1 MNKVY
6 GKSDLQEILDLYAN
20 QDSRDEAIARAEQL
34 LKDFA
39 NEDVDIE
46 QSALEEFQK
55 IIETFGITT
64 NDAGEQVFTE
74 LGAQAAARFQTIID
88 SLENAENAVDPDRI
102 FSLTSDQNQI
112 KFDLVTLN
120 VYKDMGL
127 VDASVDPA
135 NMTPRQVAETINGIE
150 LTDNERTE
158 YANKFIDNI
167 IGNAELFEI
176 TPPKMLADAY
186 TFTKEQL
193 AANPKDKDLA
203 DRFTTLAKRIDYLIK
218 NFAKK
223 VDYFYSDPSNIADV
237 YAGYRKMCDIR
248 SKDLK
253 AARGDNESTK
263 KYKEEIK
270 KSVDETMARL
280 EEIVA
285 MYSDM
290 WNLKDLKPEDAE
302 KLDARWKEIS
312 EKLKDV
318 ELTDDVL
325 ATLAKYEFLDENGD
339 PMPQFIDADGKPQ
352 KDFQPGYKLNPDG
365 RLNRI
370 ISLAK
375 NDVTMRNVGDLEHDV
390 KDIDLTTA
398 LFDRVPWKMAEISV
412 PDQVIS
418 GIESKPST
426 MMTQQDVDAFWD
438 SLEKDGGNISDQG
451 YQAALDAQVNQA
463 AGFAG
468 LMAEKVGPDK
478 PIVMRPFEAIEDI
491 DKLASTRSEKTG
503 AAERKQKVGFF
514 KRMAKNFGAAAVMS
528 AGLTFIGKATG
539 VAYAGAAVGT
549 AIGIGNMIIQGFKWR
564 KEQKKAGKPHGLKA
578 FFSDK
583 RNWGP
588 AVASGL
594 GVAAVISM
602 ATGNPEL
609 AAGFGIGAMA
619 VGGGSAA
626 KMVYDD
632 ALAAGYTK
640 GQALA
645 GAIGVAGATIAGGLA
660 GRAAMNGVISYVNNN
675 TESNLFKT
683 EHTTTSEHQTG
694 TERVYDDGVIKH
706 HEDMMLKNHWETPQ
720 SLDARIDGLM
730 DAGLSHDD
738 AMRYLLAW
746 HDATDHNLGPG
757 YFNNIGM
764 SPDAL
769 AALRGSIDGTSIHL
783 TPESMAAF
791 EHFNPHI
798 SATNTVGYMPGAPV
812 SYDLPA
818 NATYD
823 ANGVLIPGNDVYS
836 TYVEHGGQVF
846 SDIPVMTTETN
857 SVFTPNEL
865 AFPAGIGTVGIYEPR
880 VVPGEYLNRM
890 RERASALADRST
902 KIVPPSNEN
911 GNGGNTPGG
920 NTPPT
925 GNTPGGIT
933 PPTGNTPGGN
943 TPPTGNTPGGNT
955 PPTGNTPG
963 GNTPPTGNTPGGN
976 TDTQPASTKRGFFGR
991 CKDVTYKIMQSVYHG
1006 LQKIQQGVHNMK
1018 KQKIINQ
1025 NERAVERAKGIKALK
1040 DEYGDMS
1047 IDEINEISLKDAA
1060 ALANQN
1066 ERLKKRLGEKRL
1078 KLVAELDMADVKQ
1091 KHEIKQR
1098 LAQLDA
1104 LAKEVEA
1111 FKTMGGKDAMEA
1123 RMQLAEMENKLK
1135 MIEAQG
1141 EIDLDVARA
1150 KGKNKVGDIKADGRT
1165 SRFRKAAQAI
1175 SGFVK
1180 GFGDKTKDDITS
1192 ADNAAKLAKKQLAKA
1207 KTVAAKKVWENATK
1221 RLAEIMRSHEYTEEQ
1236 KTQIAEAV
1244 IQESLRQAEK
1254 AK

>member
-1 MNKVY
+1 MNKIY
-6 GKSDLQEILDLYAN
+6 NKSELQEILDLYAN
-20 QDSRDEAIARAEQL
+20 QDSRNEAITRAEQL
-34 LKDFA
+34 LQDFA
-39 NEDVDIE
+39 NETADIE
-46 QSALEEFQK
+46 QDALEDFKK
-55 IIETFGITT
+55 IIGTFGIST
-64 NDAGEQVFTE
+64 NDAGDPVFTE
-74 LGAQAAARFQTIID
+74 LGAQAAARFEAIID
-88 SLENAENAVDPDRI
+88 SLENAVNAVDPNRI

-135 NMTPRQVAETINGIE
+135 NMTPKQVAETINGIE
-150 LTDNERTE
+150 LTEYERTE
-158 YANKFIDNI
+158 YANRFIDNI

-186 TFTKEQL
+186 TFTQEQL
-193 AANPKDKDLA
+193 TANPTDKDLA
-203 DRFTTLAKRIDYLIK
+203 ARFTTLAKRIDYLIT
-218 NFAKK
+218 NFAQK

-237 YAGYRKMCDIR
+237 YAGYRKMCDVR

-263 KYKEEIK
+263 KYKADVK

-280 EEIVA
+280 ESIVA

-290 WNLKDLKPEDAE
+290 WNLKDLKPEDAD

-318 ELTDDVL
+318 ELTDGVL
-325 ATLAKYEFLDENGD
+325 ATLAKYDFLDENGN
-339 PMPQFIDADGKPQ
+339 PMPQFIDADGNPQ

-375 NDVTMRNVGDLEHDV
+375 NDVTMRNVGDLDTDV
-390 KDIDLTTA
+390 KDIDLTAA

-418 GIESKPST
+418 GIESKPSI
-426 MMTQQDVDAFWD
+426 MMTQSYVDTFWD
-438 SLEKDGGNISDQG
+438 NLEKDGGNISDRG
-451 YQAALDAQVNQA
+451 YQAALDAQVNQV

-468 LMAEKVGPDK
+468 MMAEKVGPDK
-478 PIVMRPFEAIEDI
+478 PIVMRPFNAVEDI

-549 AIGIGNMIIQGFKWR
+549 AIGIGNMMVQGFKWR
-564 KEQKKAGKPHGLKA
+564 KEQKKAEKPHGLKA

-609 AAGFGIGAMA
+609 AAGLGIGAMA

-632 ALAAGYTK
+632 ALNAGYTK

-645 GAIGVAGATIAGGLA
+645 GAFGVVGATIAGGLL

-675 TESNLFKT
+675 TDSNLFKT

-694 TERVYDDGVIKH
+694 TNRVYEDGVIQH

-769 AALRGSIDGTSIHL
+769 AALRGSIDGTTIHL

-823 ANGVLIPGNDVYS
+823 SNGVLIPGNDIYS

-880 VVPGEYLNRM
+880 VVPAEYLNRM
-890 RERASALADRST
+890 RERASALADRGT

-911 GNGGNTPGG
+911 DNGGNTSGGNTPPTDNTPGGITPPSGNTPGG

-925 GNTPGGIT
+925 A
-933 PPTGNTPGGN
+933 PGGN

-955 PPTGNTPG
+955 PPTGD
-963 GNTPPTGNTPGGN
+963 TPGGN

-991 CKDVTYKIMQSVYHG
+991 CKDVTYKIMQGVYHG

-1025 NERAVERAKGIKALK
+1025 NERAVARAEGIKALK
-1040 DEYGDMS
+1040 EEYDGMP
-1047 IDEINEISLKDAA
+1047 IDEINEITLKDAA
-1060 ALANQN
+1060 AIANQN

-1078 KLVAELDMADVKQ
+1078 KLYAELDMADVKQ

-1150 KGKNKVGDIKADGRT
+1150 KGKNQVGDIKADGRT
-1165 SRFRKAAQAI
+1165 SLFRKVAQAI
-1175 SGFVK
+1175 SGFVN
-1180 GFGDKTKDDITS
+1180 GFGDTTQDDITS

-1207 KTVAAKKVWENATK
+1207 KTTAAKEVWENAAK
-1221 RLAEIMRSHEYTEEQ
+1221 KLAELMRNHEYTEAQ
-1236 KTQIAEAV
+1236 KTKIAEAL

>member
-1 MNKVY
+1 MNRVY
-6 GKSDLQEILDLYAN
+6 NKSELQEILDLYAD
-20 QDSRDEAIARAEQL
+20 QDSQNEAITRAEQL
-34 LKDFA
+34 LKDFV
-39 NEDVDIE
+39 NEDADIE
-46 QSALEEFQK
+46 QSALGEFQK
-55 IIETFGITT
+55 IIETFGMSVDYT
-64 NDAGEQVFTE
+64 GEQVFTE

-88 SLENAENAVDPDRI
+88 SLENAENAIDQNRI
-102 FSLTSDQNQI
+102 YQLTSDQNQI

-127 VDASVDPA
+127 VGASVDPA
-135 NMTPRQVAETINGIE
+135 NMTPRQVAETINGIN
-150 LTDNERTE
+150 LTSKERTE
-158 YANKFIDNI
+158 YAKKFIDRI

-176 TPPKMLADAY
+176 TPPKILADAY
-186 TFTKEQL
+186 AFTREQL
-193 AANPKDKDLA
+193 ATNSKDKDLA

-218 NFAKK
+218 SFASR
-223 VDYFYSDPSNIADV
+223 VDYFYSDPSNIADI
-237 YAGYRKMCDIR
+237 YAGYREMCDVR

-253 AARGDNESTK
+253 AVRGDNENVK
-263 KYKEEIK
+263 KYKEDIK

-280 EEIVA
+280 IEVVA
-285 MYSDM
+285 VYSDM
-290 WNLKDLKPEDAE
+290 WNLKDLKPEDALN
-302 KLDARWKEIS
+302 LDARWKEIS

-318 ELTDDVL
+318 ELTDELL
-325 ATLAKYEFLDENGD
+325 ATLAKYEFLDENGN
-339 PMPQFIDADGKPQ
+339 PMPQFIDVEGKPQ
-352 KDFQPGYKLNPDG
+352 KDFQPGYKLNPDS

-375 NDVTMRNVGDLEHDV
+375 NDVTMRNAGDLDKEI
-390 KDIDLTTA
+390 KDIDLTSA
-398 LFDRVPWKMAEISV
+398 LFDRVPWKVAEISI

-418 GIESKPST
+418 GIESNPHK
-426 MMTQQDVDAFWD
+426 MLNQQDVDKFWNEIETNGG
-438 SLEKDGGNISDQG
+438 SITDGG

-468 LMAEKVGPDK
+468 LMAEKVGADK
-478 PIVMRPFEAIEDI
+478 PIVMRPFEAVEDI
-491 DKLASTRSEKTG
+491 DKLAVTRLEKTG
-503 AAERKQKVGFF
+503 AAERKQKVGFLN
-514 KRMAKNFGAAAVMS
+514 RMAKNFGAAAVMS

-549 AIGIGNMIIQGFKWR
+549 TIGIGNMIVQGFKWR

-594 GVAAVISM
+594 GIAAVISM

-609 AAGFGIGAMA
+609 AAGLGIGAMTF
-619 VGGGSAA
+619 GGGSAA

-632 ALAAGYTK
+632 ALKAGYTK

-645 GAIGVAGATIAGGLA
+645 GAIGVASATIAGGLI

-694 TERVYDDGVIKH
+694 TNRVYEDGVIQH

-720 SLDARIDGLM
+720 SLGARIDGLM

-769 AALRGSIDGTSIHL
+769 AALRGSINGTNILL
-783 TPESMAAF
+783 TPESMTAF

-798 SATNTVGYMPGAPV
+798 SATNTVGYMSGAPV
-812 SYDLPA
+812 NYDLPA

-823 ANGVLIPGNDVYS
+823 TNGVLIPGNDVYS

-880 VVPGEYLNRM
+880 VVPAQYLNRM

-902 KIVPPSNEN
+902 NIVIPSNEN
-911 GNGGNTPGG
+911 GDGENRPGE

-925 GNTPGGIT
+925 GNV
-933 PPTGNTPGGN
+933 
-943 TPPTGNTPGGNT
+943 
-955 PPTGNTPG
+955 
-963 GNTPPTGNTPGGN
+963 PGGN

-1006 LQKIQQGVHNMK
+1006 LQKIQQGAHNMK
-1018 KQKIINQ
+1018 KQRIINQ
-1025 NERAVERAKGIKALK
+1025 NERAVERAKGINALK
-1040 DEYGDMS
+1040 KEYDNIS
-1047 IDEINEISLKDAA
+1047 IDEINEITLKDAA

-1111 FKTMGGKDAMEA
+1111 FKTMGGKDAIEA
-1123 RMQLAEMENKLK
+1123 RMQLAKLENKLK
-1135 MIEAQG
+1135 MIDKQG
-1141 EIDLDVARA
+1141 EIELDVARA
-1150 KGKNKVGDIKADGRT
+1150 KGKNQVGDIKANGRI

-1192 ADNAAKLAKKQLAKA
+1192 ADNAAKLAKKHLAKA
-1207 KTVAAKKVWENATK
+1207 KTVTAKKVWENAAK
-1221 RLAEIMRSHEYTEEQ
+1221 KLAKLMKNHEYTEEQ
-1236 KTQIAEAV
+1236 KTKIAEAL

-1254 AK
+1254 AE

>member
-20 QDSRDEAIARAEQL
+20 QDSRDGAIARAEQL

-88 SLENAENAVDPDRI
+88 SLGNAENAVDPDRI

-135 NMTPRQVAETINGIE
+135 NMTPRQVAETINGVN
-150 LTDNERTE
+150 LTDKKRNE
-158 YANKFIDNI
+158 YANRFIDNI

-193 AANPKDKDLA
+193 VANPKDKNLA
-203 DRFTTLAKRIDYLIK
+203 NRFTTLAKRIDYLIK

-270 KSVDETMARL
+270 KSVDEVMARL

-290 WNLKDLKPEDAE
+290 WNLKDLKPEDAD

-325 ATLAKYEFLDENGD
+325 STLAKYEFLDENGN

-352 KDFQPGYKLNPDG
+352 KDFQLGYKLNPDG

-478 PIVMRPFEAIEDI
+478 PIVMRPFEAVEDI

-549 AIGIGNMIIQGFKWR
+549 AIGIGNMIVQGFKWR

-594 GVAAVISM
+594 GIAAVISM

-609 AAGFGIGAMA
+609 ATGFGVGAMA
-619 VGGGSAA
+619 VGGGAAA

-632 ALAAGYTK
+632 ALKAGYTK

-645 GAIGVAGATIAGGLA
+645 SAIGVVGATIAGGLA
-660 GRAAMNGVISYVNNN
+660 GRAAMDGVISYVNNN
-675 TESNLFKT
+675 TDSNLFKT
-683 EHTTTSEHQTG
+683 EHTTTSEHQIG
-694 TERVYDDGVIKH
+694 INRVYEDGVIQH

-720 SLDARIDGLM
+720 SLNDRIDGLM
-730 DAGLSHDD
+730 NAGLSHDD

-764 SPDAL
+764 GPDAL
-769 AALRGSIDGTSIHL
+769 AALRGSIDGTTIHL
-783 TPESMAAF
+783 SPEAMAAF

-823 ANGVLIPGNDVYS
+823 ANGVLMPGNDVYS

-865 AFPAGIGTVGIYEPR
+865 AFPAGIGTVGFYEPR
-880 VVPGEYLNRM
+880 VVPAQYLNRM

-911 GNGGNTPGG
+911 GNGENTPGE
-920 NTPPT
+920 
-925 GNTPGGIT
+925 
-933 PPTGNTPGGN
+933 N

-963 GNTPPTGNTPGGN
+963 GNTPPTGNTPIGDI
-976 TDTQPASTKRGFFGR
+976 DTQPASTKRGFFGR

-1025 NERAVERAKGIKALK
+1025 NERAVERARGVKALK

-1047 IDEINEISLKDAA
+1047 IDEINEITLKDAA

-1066 ERLKKRLGEKRL
+1066 ERLKERLGEKRL

-1104 LAKEVEA
+1104 LAEEVEA
-1111 FKTMGGKDAMEA
+1111 FNKMGGKDAMEA
-1123 RMQLAEMENKLK
+1123 RMQLSELENKLK
-1135 MIEAQG
+1135 MIDAQG

-1150 KGKNKVGDIKADGRT
+1150 KGKNQVGDIRADGRT
-1165 SRFRKAAQAI
+1165 SRFRKAAQAL

-1180 GFGDKTKDDITS
+1180 GLGDKTKDDITS

-1207 KTVAAKKVWENATK
+1207 KTDTAKKVWENAAKKLTE
-1221 RLAEIMRSHEYTEEQ
+1221 LMRNHEYTEEQ
-1236 KTQIAEAV
+1236 KTKIAEAL
-1244 IQESLRQAEK
+1244 IQESLYQAER

>member
-1 MNKVY
+1 M
-6 GKSDLQEILDLYAN
+6 
-20 QDSRDEAIARAEQL
+20 
-34 LKDFA
+34 
-39 NEDVDIE
+39 
-46 QSALEEFQK
+46 
-55 IIETFGITT
+55 
-64 NDAGEQVFTE
+64 
-74 LGAQAAARFQTIID
+74 
-88 SLENAENAVDPDRI
+88 ENAENAVDPDRI

-135 NMTPRQVAETINGIE
+135 NMTPRQVAETITGVN
-150 LTDNERTE
+150 LTDKERNE

-176 TPPKMLADAY
+176 TPPKVLADAY

-193 AANPKDKDLA
+193 VANPKDKDLA
-203 DRFTTLAKRIDYLIK
+203 NRFTTLAKRIDYLIT

-237 YAGYRKMCDIR
+237 YAGYRKMCDVR

-253 AARGDNESTK
+253 VARGDNESTK
-263 KYKEEIK
+263 KYKADVK
-270 KSVDETMARL
+270 KSVDETKARL

-290 WNLKDLKPEDAE
+290 WNLKDLKSEDAD

-325 ATLAKYEFLDENGD
+325 ATLAKYEFLDENGN

-375 NDVTMRNVGDLEHDV
+375 NDITMRNVGDLEHDV
-390 KDIDLTTA
+390 KDIDLTAA

-426 MMTQQDVDAFWD
+426 MMTQQNVDAFWD
-438 SLEKDGGNISDQG
+438 NLEKDGGNISDQG

-468 LMAEKVGPDK
+468 LMAEKVGGDK
-478 PIVMRPFEAIEDI
+478 PIVMRPFEAVEDI

-549 AIGIGNMIIQGFKWR
+549 AIGIGNMVVQGFKWR
-564 KEQKKAGKPHGLKA
+564 KGQKKAGKPHGLKA

-594 GVAAVISM
+594 GVAAIISM

-645 GAIGVAGATIAGGLA
+645 AAIGVAGATIAGGLA

-694 TERVYDDGVIKH
+694 TNRVYDDGVIKH

-730 DAGLSHDD
+730 NAGLSHDD

-812 SYDLPA
+812 NYDLPA

-880 VVPGEYLNRM
+880 VVPAQYLNRM
-890 RERASALADRST
+890 RERASALADRGT

-911 GNGGNTPGG
+911 GNGGN
-920 NTPPT
+920 
-925 GNTPGGIT
+925 I
-933 PPTGNTPGGN
+933 PGGN

-963 GNTPPTGNTPGGN
+963 GNTPPTGNPPGGN

-1025 NERAVERAKGIKALK
+1025 NERAVESARGIKAVK

-1047 IDEINEISLKDAA
+1047 IDEINEITLKNAA

-1066 ERLKKRLGEKRL
+1066 ESLKRRLGEKRL

-1091 KHEIKQR
+1091 KHEINQR

-1104 LAKEVEA
+1104 LAEEVEA
-1111 FKTMGGKDAMEA
+1111 FNKMGGKDAMEA
-1123 RMQLAEMENKLK
+1123 RMQLAKLENKLK

-1141 EIDLDVARA
+1141 EIDLDVVRA
-1150 KGKNKVGDIKADGRT
+1150 KGKNQVGDIKADGRT
-1165 SRFRKAAQAI
+1165 SRFRKTAQAF
-1175 SGFVK
+1175 SGFMR
-1180 GFGDKTKDDITS
+1180 GFGDKTKDDIIS
-1192 ADNAAKLAKKQLAKA
+1192 ADNAAELAKKQLAKA
-1207 KTVAAKKVWENATK
+1207 KTDAAKKVWENSAK
-1221 RLAEIMRSHEYTEEQ
+1221 KLAELMRNHEYTEEQ
-1236 KTQIAEAV
+1236 KTKIAEAV
-1244 IQESLRQAEK
+1244 IQESLRQAEE

>member
-1 MNKVY
+1 MQKTY
-6 GKSDLQEILDLYAN
+6 GKSELQEILDMYAN
-20 QDSRDEAIARAEQL
+20 QDTRDEAITRANQL
-34 LKDFA
+34 LTDFV
-39 NEDVDIE
+39 NEDADIE
-46 QSALEEFQK
+46 QDALEQFQS
-55 IIETFGITT
+55 IIETFGMET
-64 NDAGEQVFTE
+64 NAEGNQTFTQ
-74 LGAQAAARFQTIID
+74 LGAQAAARFQQILD
-88 SLENAENAVDPDRI
+88 ALENAENAADQDRI
-102 FSLTSDQNQI
+102 YQLTSDQNQI

-120 VYKDMGL
+120 VYRDMGL

-135 NMTPRQVAETINGIE
+135 NMTPNAVAEMINSVN
-150 LTDNERTE
+150 LTDKERIE
-158 YANKFIDNI
+158 YSNKFIDNI
-167 IGNAELFEI
+167 IADPELFEI
-176 TPPKMLADAY
+176 TPPKILADAY
-186 TFTKEQL
+186 TFTREQL
-193 AANPKDKDLA
+193 SANPNDEDLSK
-203 DRFTTLAKRIDYLIK
+203 RFTTLAMRIDYLIK

-248 SKDLK
+248 RKDLK
-253 AARGDNESTK
+253 AAKSDNAQTK
-263 KYKEEIK
+263 KYKEEVK
-270 KSVDETMARL
+270 KSADETMARL

-302 KLDARWKEIS
+302 KLDARWKEIVES
-312 EKLKDV
+312 LKDV
-318 ELTDDVL
+318 ELTDEVL
-325 ATLAKYEFLDENGD
+325 ATLAKYEFKDENGN
-339 PMPQFIDADGKPQ
+339 PLPQFIDSDGKPQ
-352 KDFQPGYKLNPDG
+352 HDFQPGYKLNPDG

-375 NDVTMRNVGDLEHDV
+375 NDVAMRNVGDLDKDI
-390 KDIDLTTA
+390 KDIDLTSA
-398 LFDRVPWKMAEISV
+398 LFDRVPWKVAEISI

-418 GIESKPST
+418 GIESNPHK
-426 MMTQQDVDAFWD
+426 MLNQQDVDKFWN
-438 SLEKDGGNISDQG
+438 EIKTNGGSISDEG

-468 LMAEKVGPDK
+468 LMAEKVGADK

-491 DKLASTRSEKTG
+491 DKLAVTRSEKIG
-503 AAERKQKVGFF
+503 AGERKQKVGFF

-549 AIGIGNMIIQGFKWR
+549 AIGIGNMIVQGFKWR

-632 ALAAGYTK
+632 ALRAGYTK

-660 GRAAMNGVISYVNNN
+660 GRAAMNGVINYVNNN
-675 TESNLFKT
+675 TDSNLFKT
-683 EHTTTSEHQTG
+683 EHTTTSERVTG
-694 TERVYDDGVIKH
+694 TERTYADGVIDH

-720 SLDARIDGLM
+720 SFDARIDGLM

-738 AMRYLLAW
+738 AVRYLLAW

-757 YFNNIGM
+757 YFNSIGM
-764 SPDAL
+764 SPEAL
-769 AALRGSIDGTSIHL
+769 AALRGSINGTTINL
-783 TPESMAAF
+783 TPDAMSAF
-791 EHFNPHI
+791 NHFNPHI
-798 SATNTVGYMPGAPV
+798 SALNQVGYVQGAPV
-812 SYDLPA
+812 SYNLPA
-818 NATYD
+818 NAMYD
-823 ANGVLIPGNDVYS
+823 ANGVAVQGNDFYT
-836 TYVEHGGQVF
+836 TYANGNTPFNDVP
-846 SDIPVMTTETN
+846 IITTETN

-865 AFPAGIGTVGIYEPR
+865 AFPAGIGAMGIYEPR
-880 VVPGEYLNRM
+880 VVPNDYLARM
-890 RERASALADRST
+890 RERASALADRSG
-902 KIVPPSNEN
+902 KFDNG
-911 GNGGNTPGG
+911 GNGGHDNGGPTNTPGGNTGLPPAGNTPGG
-920 NTPPT
+920 NTGNPPT
-925 GNTPGGIT
+925 GIIPGGNT
-933 PPTGNTPGGN
+933 GNPPTGNTPGGN
-943 TPPTGNTPGGNT
+943 TGT
-955 PPTGNTPG
+955 PPA
-963 GNTPPTGNTPGGN
+963 GN
-976 TDTQPASTKRGFFGR
+976 TDTQQTKRGFFGR
-991 CKDVTYKIMQSVYHG
+991 CKDTIYKIMQAGYHG

-1040 DEYGDMS
+1040 EEYGDMS

-1060 ALANQN
+1060 AIANQN

-1078 KLVAELDMADVKQ
+1078 KLSAALDMADAKQ
-1091 KHEIKQR
+1091 KHEIQQR
-1098 LAQLDA
+1098 LRQLDA

-1111 FKTMGGKDAMEA
+1111 FKAMGGKDAMEA

-1135 MIEAQG
+1135 LIEAQG

-1150 KGKNKVGDIKADGRT
+1150 KGKNQVGDIKADGRT

-1180 GFGDKTKDDITS
+1180 GFGDKTQDDITS
-1192 ADNAAKLAKKQLAKA
+1192 ADFAAKLAKKQLAKA
-1207 KTVAAKKVWENATK
+1207 KTTAAKKVWENAAK
-1221 RLAEIMRSHEYTEEQ
+1221 RLAELMKDHEYTEEQ
-1236 KTQIAEAV
+1236 KTKIAEAL